1 MISQVAKVEMVDLAV
16 RTNKEVVIIG
26 NLITPKDVQD
36 RLNIGKNTTYKL
48 FHLKGFPK
56 IKIGKKY
63 FVYEDDL
70 DRYLKQHVTST
81 IYLE

>member
-16 RTNKEVVIIG
+16 RTNKEVSVIG

-63 FVYEDDL
+63 CVDEDDL
-70 DRYLKQHVTST
+70 DRYLKQNVTST